1 MITSPPLIEV
11 SSYMAD
17 KIILNEFSHMM
28 HAMIRY
34 VIRYFFLMV
43 NLVGIEILQG
53 EEHPSMIMKLKMLKM
68 AQVYGFS
75 GNVFFG
81 ICFVN
86 NL

>member
-1 MITSPPLIEV
+1 
-11 SSYMAD
+11 MAD

-68 AQVYGFS
+68 A
-75 GNVFFG
+75 
-81 ICFVN
+81 
-86 NL
+86 